1 MQQVASSFIIV
12 LPIQLLISLFPILA
26 HFYSPL
32 PAWHVAAASGDNSGT
47 EPALAAAPDWSW
59 PPSQRLLLPLHQY
72 ERTHMLLHTARLMGK
87 GGSIPP
93 VTLDAF
99 RCAAAAA
106 AAVSPCCNCCFT
118 LPFIGPVVVSMLLQ
132 SASLSSGHRC
142 LHTLRLYTHCAV
154 SRSNPERGC
163 ASPSEVDERWASMP
177 APLRNALLPFQTE
190 GVRFGLARHGRVLIA
205 DEMGVGKTVQA
216 LALAACY
223 QVGCSAW

>member
-1 MQQVASSFIIV
+1 
-12 LPIQLLISLFPILA
+12 
-26 HFYSPL
+26 
-32 PAWHVAAASGDNSGT
+32 
-47 EPALAAAPDWSW
+47 
-59 PPSQRLLLPLHQY
+59 
-72 ERTHMLLHTARLMGK
+72 MLLHTARLMGK

-118 LPFIGPVVVSMLLQ
+118 LPLIGPVFVSILLQ

-223 QVGCSAW
+223 QVGCSAECVAR